1 MIDLLLHIDHDLF
14 TFLNGLHSA
23 WMDPVQYWISNKFIW
38 IPFYAFLLFLLFK
51 HYKKRAVLAVV
62 FIVTLITSTDQ
73 LSGFSKRYAGRYR
86 PCREESWHRPR
97 PHLVDNHCGGAYGF
111 FSAHASSAFGLAVF
125 VGTLLMP
132 VFNHAR
138 KYMLFWAAIVAYSRV
153 YLGVHYPSDIFV
165 GALVGLFL
173 GFLFTALFKWLSQ
186 VEFSSK

>member
-97 PHLVDNHCGGAYGF
+97 PHLVDNPVEEPTAF
-111 FSAHASSAFGLAVF
+111 LVHASSAFGLVAVF
-125 VGTLLMP
+125 VK
-132 VFNHAR
+132 R
-138 KYMLFWAAIVAYSRV
+138 R
-153 YLGVHYPSDIFV
+153 
-165 GALVGLFL
+165 
-173 GFLFTALFKWLSQ
+173 
-186 VEFSSK
+186 FSCLCLTMRESICCFGRQS